1 LEKKTSVLVSK
12 KLELVHLGQNIPYMK
27 KIFILAIG
35 ILLAGAA
42 FSQSTAISTQPK
54 EVGTVLEFKNEAYN
68 FGKIAYGKPV
78 EYIVEFKNI
87 SKDTMSI
94 LQAQAGCGCTTP
106 SFVPN
111 EKFGPGQTVKMTI
124 RFNSSV
130 VGAFTR
136 YTDVYFSGGFTK
148 KLTFTGE
155 GIQEAAP
162 APATNNGTAKSNT
175 SPISNSN

>member
-1 LEKKTSVLVSK
+1 MVSK

-27 KIFILAIG
+27 KIFLMALSILI
-35 ILLAGAA
+35 AGSA
-42 FSQSTAISTQPK
+42 FSQAATTSPQPK
-54 EVGTVLEFKNEAYN
+54 EVSTVLEFKNDAYN

-87 SKDTMSI
+87 SKDTMVI

-162 APATNNGTAKSNT
+162 APATNNGTAKPNT
-175 SPISNSN
+175 AQIPNGN

>member
-1 LEKKTSVLVSK
+1 MVSK
-12 KLELVHLGQNIPYMK
+12 KIELVHLGQNSPYMK
-27 KIFILAIG
+27 KIFVLALSF
-35 ILLAGAA
+35 LLAGSA
-42 FSQSTAISTQPK
+42 FSQSATTAPQPK
-54 EVGTVLEFKNEAYN
+54 EIGTVIEFKNDAYN

-87 SKDTMSI
+87 SKDTLSI

-136 YTDVYFSGGFTK
+136 FTDVYFTGGLTK
-148 KLTFTGE
+148 KLSFTGE

-162 APATNNGTAKSNT
+162 APATNNGTAKSKPALIPNG
-175 SPISNSN
+175 N

>member
-1 LEKKTSVLVSK
+1 MIPK
-12 KLELVHLGQNIPYMK
+12 KLELVHLGQNIPDMK
-27 KIFILAIG
+27 KIFLMAMT
-35 ILLAGAA
+35 ILLAGSA
-42 FSQSTAISTQPK
+42 FSQSATTSAQPK
-54 EVGTVLEFKNEAYN
+54 EIGSFIEFKNEAYN

-78 EYIVEFKNI
+78 EYVVEFKNI
-87 SKDTMSI
+87 SKDTLSI

-136 YTDVYFSGGFTK
+136 YTDVYFTDGLTK

-155 GIQEAAP
+155 GVQEAAP
-162 APATNNGTAKSNT
+162 APATNNGNTKSKPALIPNG
-175 SPISNSN
+175 N